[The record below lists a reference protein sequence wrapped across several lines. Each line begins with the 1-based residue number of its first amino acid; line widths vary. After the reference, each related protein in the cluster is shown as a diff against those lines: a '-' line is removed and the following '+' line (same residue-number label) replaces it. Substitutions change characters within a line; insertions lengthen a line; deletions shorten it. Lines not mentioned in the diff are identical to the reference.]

1 MRARLLTGLVAGLSV
16 AVVVAACGGGETS
29 AGGSEEATPTT
40 VPESSAPTAATGA
53 AVATRDACTLVSDE
67 AISAMAGEEIVGEPQ
82 PSDYENT
89 SECYYAPPGTDLGV
103 LYLKVSWVGGIEE
116 WETWKTVLGLTDD
129 MLTASEGVS
138 LDDINVAGAGPV
150 PGLGDA
156 AYYGGILPSYLLV
169 GDVLVEINMP
179 LLLDPEVHFPE
190 IAQLV
195 LASLSAG

>member
-1 MRARLLTGLVAGLSV
+1 MRARLLTGLAVAL
-16 AVVVAACGGGETS
+16 VVAACGGGET
-29 AGGSEEATPTT
+29 AGSQEAIPSESTA
-40 VPESSAPTAATGA
+40 PEPSGRPAATSA
-53 AVATRDACTLVSDE
+53 TVATRDACTLVSDGE
-67 AISAMAGEEIVGEPQ
+67 ISAMAGEEIVGEPQ
-82 PSDYENT
+82 PSDYESV

-103 LYLKVSWVGGIEE
+103 LYLKVTWVGGAEE

-138 LDDINVAGAGPV
+138 LDDINVEGAGPV
-150 PGLGDA
+150 TGLGDA

-179 LLLDPEVHFPE
+179 LLPDPEVHFPE